1 MASGIIRR
9 TALMDSSKGYVIFHD
24 YCVVNTS
31 LGNMIEFDAP
41 FQQGM
46 TGRTQFDPSAE
57 SYKVDEII
65 SFPLGVRH
73 PLMKDEDTGLLL
85 QEIGTY
91 KTGY

>member
-9 TALMDSSKGYVIFHD
+9 TALMDDSKGYVIFHD
-24 YCVVNTS
+24 YCIVNTS
-31 LGNMIEFDAP
+31 IGNCVEFDAP

-65 SFPLGVRH
+65 SLSLGVRH
-73 PLMKDEDTGLLL
+73 PLMKDENTGLLL
-85 QEIGTY
+85 QEIGVY